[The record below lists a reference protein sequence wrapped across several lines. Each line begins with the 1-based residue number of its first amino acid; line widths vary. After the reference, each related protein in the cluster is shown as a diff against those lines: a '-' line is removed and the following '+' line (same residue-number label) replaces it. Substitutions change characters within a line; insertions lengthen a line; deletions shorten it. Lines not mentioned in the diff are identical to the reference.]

1 MHTKW
6 RVMLLLVAVA
16 AAANVCLVSAQ
27 TAQSAAPKGL
37 SMSGIAKSVSQSSL
51 TLDVDGNE
59 ITFVVDKTT
68 RVDSKRRTITN
79 DLVLR
84 SPDPKRMFTYYV
96 KVGDPVAVIYR
107 QVDGILTLV
116 QVRVLQK

>member
-1 MHTKW
+1 MT
-6 RVMLLLVAVA
+6 RLMSLFVAVA
-16 AAANVCLVSAQ
+16 TAANVSFASAQ
-27 TAQSAAPKGL
+27 TDRPAPPKGL
-37 SMSGIAKSVSQSSL
+37 SMSGIAKSVSQTSL

-68 RVDSKRRTITN
+68 SVVSRQRTLKN

-84 SPDPKRMFTYYV
+84 TPDPKRMFTYYV
-96 KVGDPVAVIYR
+96 KAGDPVAVVYR
-107 QVDGILTLV
+107 QVDGVLTLV